1 MGKPTRRTALS
12 DRIPGGRD
20 GRRML
25 IVTFVDRIGSGL
37 WGATATLY
45 FTFAAGLSTA
55 EIGVLLAVSGAI
67 GIAGPPLGGL
77 LADRVRL
84 RPLLISVQLVRA
96 AASLALLTTTD
107 LRLLLAIASV
117 GSLGDR
123 GAAVLTKLYATRVAG
138 SERVRYQAISR
149 TAMNVGWA
157 VGGLAAAA
165 ALTGGTVTVYRWLLI
180 GDALSFVASALFT
193 LGCAEPPSASRIAAK
208 SASTSA
214 SASASASASTSA
226 SASASAEPGES
237 TPAECA
243 PAPAEPEPE
252 PASASVSEKTTAP
265 NPWRD
270 RRYLAYTA
278 SEAVLFLDD
287 SVFKVGLPLWAV
299 TATSTPHQLVPLLL
313 VLNNLLVVLFQ
324 VPLARFGATSHTA
337 RTSLWPLAG
346 AFLAGG
352 AALAA
357 STVGAPWFAA
367 VTLVLAATAFTVAEM
382 LHATISW
389 ELSVV
394 LAPPTAQ
401 GAYLGVHGL
410 AQAVQ
415 RSAGPLAVTAA
426 IAAGPSAGSASAR
439 GSPRCAA
446 PSATWYGT
454 VVTERC
460 QWSRLR

>member
-1 MGKPTRRTALS
+1 MGKPTWRTALS

-25 IVTFVDRIGSGL
+25 TVTFVDRIGSGL

-45 FTFAAGLSTA
+45 FTYAAGLGTA
-55 EIGVLLAVSGAI
+55 EIGVLLAVSGSV

-77 LADRVRL
+77 LADRVPL
-84 RPLLISVQLVRA
+84 RPLLIIVQLVRA
-96 AASLALLTTTD
+96 VASLALLTTTD
-107 LRLLLAIASV
+107 LGLLLAITSV

-123 GAAVLTKLYATRVAG
+123 AASVLTKLYATRVAG
-138 SERVRYQAISR
+138 PERVRYQAISR

-180 GDALSFVASALFT
+180 GDALSFLASALFT
-193 LGCAEPPSASRIAAK
+193 LGCAEPPSAARIAAK
-208 SASTSA
+208 STSA
-214 SASASASASTSA
+214 PGEPAASA
-226 SASASAEPGES
+226 PGEPAPGEPAPGEP
-237 TPAECA
+237 TPDETAPSESAPSDPA
-243 PAPAEPEPE
+243 PAPG
-252 PASASVSEKTTAP
+252 KTTAP

-270 RRYLAYTA
+270 RRYLTYTA
-278 SEAVLFLDD
+278 GEAVLFLDD

-299 TATSTPHQLVPLLL
+299 TATSAPHQLVPLLL
-313 VLNNLLVVLFQ
+313 VLNNVLVVLFQ
-324 VPLARFGATSHTA
+324 VPFARFGATPHTA

-346 AFLAGG
+346 AFLLGG

-357 STVGAPWFAA
+357 STVGAPWLAA

-426 IAAGPSAGSASAR
+426 IAAGPLGWLGLGAGLAAMCGAQHHLVRDR
-439 GSPRCAA
+439 GDGALSVA
-446 PSATWYGT
+446 PVT
-454 VVTERC
+454 VSEH
-460 QWSRLR
+460 

>member
-1 MGKPTRRTALS
+1 MGKPTWRTALS

-25 IVTFVDRIGSGL
+25 TVTFVDRIGSGL

-45 FTFAAGLSTA
+45 FTYAAGLSTA
-55 EIGVLLAVSGAI
+55 EIGVLLAVSGSV

-77 LADRVRL
+77 LADRVPL
-84 RPLLISVQLVRA
+84 RPLLIIVQLVRA
-96 AASLALLTTTD
+96 VASLALLTTTD
-107 LRLLLAIASV
+107 LGLLLAITSV

-123 GAAVLTKLYATRVAG
+123 AASVLTKLYATRVAG
-138 SERVRYQAISR
+138 PERVRYQAISR

-180 GDALSFVASALFT
+180 GDALSFLASALFT
-193 LGCAEPPSASRIAAK
+193 LGCAEPPSAARIAAK
-208 SASTSA
+208 SSPAPKESAESALDEPTPSEPTPNESA
-214 SASASASASTSA
+214 SR
-226 SASASAEPGES
+226 
-237 TPAECA
+237 
-243 PAPAEPEPE
+243 
-252 PASASVSEKTTAP
+252 KTTAP

-270 RRYLAYTA
+270 RRYLTYTA

-287 SVFKVGLPLWAV
+287 SVFKIGLPLWAV
-299 TATSTPHQLVPLLL
+299 TATNAPHQLVPLLL

-324 VPLARFGATSHTA
+324 VPFARFGATPHTA

-346 AFLAGG
+346 AFLLGG

-415 RSAGPLAVTAA
+415 RSVGPLAVTAA
-426 IAAGPSAGSASAR
+426 IAAGPLGWLGLGAGLAAMCGAQHHLVRDR
-439 GSPRCAA
+439 GDGALSVA
-446 PSATWYGT
+446 PVT
-454 VVTERC
+454 VSEH
-460 QWSRLR
+460 

>member
-55 EIGVLLAVSGAI
+55 EIGVLLGVSGAI

-84 RPLLISVQLVRA
+84 RPLLITVQLVRA

-107 LRLLLAIASV
+107 LRLLLAVASV

-123 GAAVLTKLYATRVAG
+123 AASVLTKLYATRVAG
-138 SERVRYQAISR
+138 PERVRYQAFSR

-157 VGGLAAAA
+157 VGGLVAAA
-165 ALTGGTVTVYRWLLI
+165 ALTDGTVTVYRWLLI

-193 LGCAEPPSASRIAAK
+193 LGCAEPPSASRIAAQ
-208 SASTSA
+208 SA
-214 SASASASASTSA
+214 
-226 SASASAEPGES
+226 P
-237 TPAECA
+237 
-243 PAPAEPEPE
+243 PE
-252 PASASVSEKTTAP
+252 PASAETASASAAAHPASPEPASTEPASTETAPAPEKTTTTAAP
-265 NPWRD
+265 TPWRD

-313 VLNNLLVVLFQ
+313 VLNNLLVVVFQ
-324 VPLARFGATSHTA
+324 VPFARFGATPHTA

-346 AFLAGG
+346 AFLVGG

-382 LHATISW
+382 LHATVSW
-389 ELSVV
+389 ELSVA

-426 IAAGPSAGSASAR
+426 IAAGPLGWLGLGTGLAAMCGAQHRLVRDR
-439 GSPRCAA
+439 GDGALSVA
-446 PSATWYGT
+446 PVT
-454 VVTERC
+454 VSEH
-460 QWSRLR
+460 

>member
-1 MGKPTRRTALS
+1 
-12 DRIPGGRD
+12 
-20 GRRML
+20 ML

-84 RPLLISVQLVRA
+84 RPLLITVQLVRA
-96 AASLALLTTTD
+96 AASSALLTTTD

-123 GAAVLTKLYATRVAG
+123 AASVLTKLYATRVAG
-138 SERVRYQAISR
+138 PERVRYQAISR

-193 LGCAEPPSASRIAAK
+193 LGCAEPPSASRIAA
-208 SASTSA
+208 
-214 SASASASASTSA
+214 
-226 SASASAEPGES
+226 ASASAEPGES
-237 TPAECA
+237 ASAESASATVESA
-243 PAPAEPEPE
+243 PAPAES
-252 PASASVSEKTTAP
+252 ASAPEKTTAP

-313 VLNNLLVVLFQ
+313 VLNNVLVVLFQ
-324 VPLARFGATSHTA
+324 VPFARFGATPHTA

-346 AFLAGG
+346 AFLVGG

-367 VTLVLAATAFTVAEM
+367 ATLVLAATAFTVAEM

-426 IAAGPSAGSASAR
+426 IAVGPLGWLGLGAGLAAMCGAQRHLVRDR
-439 GSPRCAA
+439 GDGALSVVPV
-446 PSATWYGT
+446 T
-454 VVTERC
+454 VSEH
-460 QWSRLR
+460 

>member
-1 MGKPTRRTALS
+1 MGKPTWRTALS

-25 IVTFVDRIGSGL
+25 TVTFVDRIGSGL

-45 FTFAAGLSTA
+45 FTYAAGLSTA
-55 EIGVLLAVSGAI
+55 EIGVLLAVSGSV

-77 LADRVRL
+77 LADRVPL
-84 RPLLISVQLVRA
+84 RPLLIIVQLVRA
-96 AASLALLTTTD
+96 VASLALLTTTD
-107 LRLLLAIASV
+107 LGLLLAITSV

-123 GAAVLTKLYATRVAG
+123 AASVLTKLYATRVAG
-138 SERVRYQAISR
+138 PGRVRYQAISR

-180 GDALSFVASALFT
+180 GDALSFLASALFT
-193 LGCAEPPSASRIAAK
+193 LGCAEPPSAARVAAK
-208 SASTSA
+208 STPA
-214 SASASASASTSA
+214 
-226 SASASAEPGES
+226 PGES
-237 TPAECA
+237 T
-243 PAPAEPEPE
+243 
-252 PASASVSEKTTAP
+252 ASAPGEPTPHDSAPSDSAPSESAPSQSAPSNSASAPGKTTAP
-265 NPWRD
+265 TPWRD
-270 RRYLAYTA
+270 RRYLTYTA

-287 SVFKVGLPLWAV
+287 SVFKIGLPLWAV
-299 TATSTPHQLVPLLL
+299 TATSAPHQLVPLLL
-313 VLNNLLVVLFQ
+313 VLNNVLVVLFQ
-324 VPLARFGATSHTA
+324 VPFARFGATPHTA
-337 RTSLWPLAG
+337 RASLWPLAG
-346 AFLAGG
+346 AFLLGG

-357 STVGAPWFAA
+357 STVGAPWLAA

-415 RSAGPLAVTAA
+415 RSVGPLAVTAA
-426 IAAGPSAGSASAR
+426 IAAGPLGWLGLGAGLAAMCGAQRHLVRDR
-439 GSPRCAA
+439 GDGALSVA
-446 PSATWYGT
+446 PVT
-454 VVTERC
+454 VSEH
-460 QWSRLR
+460 

>member
-1 MGKPTRRTALS
+1 MGKPTWRTALS

-25 IVTFVDRIGSGL
+25 TVTFVDRIGSGL

-45 FTFAAGLSTA
+45 FTYAAGLSTA
-55 EIGVLLAVSGAI
+55 EIGVLLAVSGSV

-77 LADRVRL
+77 LADRVPL
-84 RPLLISVQLVRA
+84 RPLLIIVQLVRA
-96 AASLALLTTTD
+96 VASLALLTTTD
-107 LRLLLAIASV
+107 LGLLLAITSV

-123 GAAVLTKLYATRVAG
+123 AASVLTKLYATRVAG
-138 SERVRYQAISR
+138 PERVRYQAISR

-180 GDALSFVASALFT
+180 GDALSFLASALFT
-193 LGCAEPPSASRIAAK
+193 LGCAEPPSAARIAAK
-208 SASTSA
+208 SSPAPKESAESALDEPTPSEPTPNESA
-214 SASASASASTSA
+214 SRKS
-226 SASASAEPGES
+226 
-237 TPAECA
+237 
-243 PAPAEPEPE
+243 
-252 PASASVSEKTTAP
+252 TAP

-270 RRYLAYTA
+270 RRYLTYTA

-287 SVFKVGLPLWAV
+287 SVFKIGLPLWAV
-299 TATSTPHQLVPLLL
+299 TATNAPHQLVPLLL

-324 VPLARFGATSHTA
+324 VPFARFGATPHTA

-346 AFLAGG
+346 AFLLGG

-415 RSAGPLAVTAA
+415 RSVGPLAVTAA
-426 IAAGPSAGSASAR
+426 IAAGPLGWLGLGAGLAAMCGAQHHLVRDR
-439 GSPRCAA
+439 GDGALSVA
-446 PSATWYGT
+446 PVT
-454 VVTERC
+454 VSEH
-460 QWSRLR
+460 

>member
-1 MGKPTRRTALS
+1 MT
-12 DRIPGGRD
+12 
-20 GRRML
+20 
-25 IVTFVDRIGSGL
+25 VTFVDRIGSGL

-45 FTFAAGLSTA
+45 FTYAAGLGTA
-55 EIGVLLAVSGAI
+55 EIGVLLAVSGSV

-77 LADRVRL
+77 LADRVPL
-84 RPLLISVQLVRA
+84 RPLLIIVQLVRA
-96 AASLALLTTTD
+96 VASLALLTTTD
-107 LRLLLAIASV
+107 LGLLLAITSV

-123 GAAVLTKLYATRVAG
+123 AASVLTKLYATRVAG
-138 SERVRYQAISR
+138 PERVRYQAISR

-180 GDALSFVASALFT
+180 GDALSFLASALFT
-193 LGCAEPPSASRIAAK
+193 LGCAEPPSAARIAAK
-208 SASTSA
+208 STSA
-214 SASASASASTSA
+214 PGEPAASA
-226 SASASAEPGES
+226 PGEPAPGEPAPGEP
-237 TPAECA
+237 TPDETAPSESAPSDPA
-243 PAPAEPEPE
+243 PAPG
-252 PASASVSEKTTAP
+252 KTTAP

-270 RRYLAYTA
+270 RRYLTYTA
-278 SEAVLFLDD
+278 GEAVLFLDD

-299 TATSTPHQLVPLLL
+299 TATSAPHQLVPLLL
-313 VLNNLLVVLFQ
+313 VLNNVLVVLFQ
-324 VPLARFGATSHTA
+324 VPFARFGATPHTA

-346 AFLAGG
+346 AFLLGG

-357 STVGAPWFAA
+357 STVGAPWLAA
-367 VTLVLAATAFTVAEM
+367 VTLVLASTAFTVAEM

-426 IAAGPSAGSASAR
+426 IAAGPLGWLGLGAGLAAMCGAQHHLVRDR
-439 GSPRCAA
+439 GDGALSVA
-446 PSATWYGT
+446 PVT
-454 VVTERC
+454 VSEH
-460 QWSRLR
+460 

>member
-1 MGKPTRRTALS
+1 MGKPTWRTALS

-25 IVTFVDRIGSGL
+25 TVTFVDRIGSGL

-45 FTFAAGLSTA
+45 FTYAAGLGTA
-55 EIGVLLAVSGAI
+55 EIGVLLAVSGSV

-77 LADRVRL
+77 LADRVPL
-84 RPLLISVQLVRA
+84 RPLLIIVQLVRA
-96 AASLALLTTTD
+96 VASLALLTTTD
-107 LRLLLAIASV
+107 LGLLLAITSV

-123 GAAVLTKLYATRVAG
+123 AASVLTKLYATRVAG
-138 SERVRYQAISR
+138 PERVRYQAISR

-165 ALTGGTVTVYRWLLI
+165 ALTGGTVTVYRWLLV
-180 GDALSFVASALFT
+180 GDALSFLASALFT
-193 LGCAEPPSASRIAAK
+193 LGCAEPPSAARIAAK
-208 SASTSA
+208 STSA
-214 SASASASASTSA
+214 PGEPAASA
-226 SASASAEPGES
+226 PGEP
-237 TPAECA
+237 TPDETAPSESAPSDPA
-243 PAPAEPEPE
+243 PAPGR
-252 PASASVSEKTTAP
+252 TTAP

-270 RRYLAYTA
+270 RRYLTYTA
-278 SEAVLFLDD
+278 GEAVLFLDD

-299 TATSTPHQLVPLLL
+299 TATSAPHQLVPLLL
-313 VLNNLLVVLFQ
+313 VLNNVLVVLFQ
-324 VPLARFGATSHTA
+324 VPFARFGATPHTA

-346 AFLAGG
+346 AFLLGG

-357 STVGAPWFAA
+357 STVGAPWLAA
-367 VTLVLAATAFTVAEM
+367 VMLVLAATAFTVAEM

-426 IAAGPSAGSASAR
+426 IAAGPLGWLGLGAGLAAMCGAQHHLVRDR
-439 GSPRCAA
+439 GDGALSVA
-446 PSATWYGT
+446 PVT
-454 VVTERC
+454 VSEH
-460 QWSRLR
+460 

>member
-1 MGKPTRRTALS
+1 MGKPTWRTALS

-25 IVTFVDRIGSGL
+25 TVTFVDRIGSGL
-37 WGATATLY
+37 WDATATLY
-45 FTFAAGLSTA
+45 FTYAAGLSTA
-55 EIGVLLAVSGAI
+55 EIGVLLAVSGSV

-77 LADRVRL
+77 LADRVPL
-84 RPLLISVQLVRA
+84 RPLLIIVQLVRA
-96 AASLALLTTTD
+96 VASLALLTTTD
-107 LRLLLAIASV
+107 LGLLLAITSV

-123 GAAVLTKLYATRVAG
+123 AASVLTKLYATRVAG
-138 SERVRYQAISR
+138 PDRVRYQAISR

-180 GDALSFVASALFT
+180 GDALSFLASALFT
-193 LGCAEPPSASRIAAK
+193 LGCAEPPSATRIAV
-208 SASTSA
+208 T
-214 SASASASASTSA
+214 
-226 SASASAEPGES
+226 S
-237 TPAECA
+237 TPAPSEPTPGDTA
-243 PAPAEPEPE
+243 PAP
-252 PASASVSEKTTAP
+252 EKTTAP
-265 NPWRD
+265 TPWRD
-270 RRYLAYTA
+270 RRYLTYTA

-287 SVFKVGLPLWAV
+287 SVFKIGLPLWAV
-299 TATSTPHQLVPLLL
+299 TATSAPHQLVPLLL
-313 VLNNLLVVLFQ
+313 VLNNVLVVLFQ
-324 VPLARFGATSHTA
+324 VPFARFGATPNTA

-346 AFLAGG
+346 AFLLGG

-357 STVGAPWFAA
+357 SAVGAPWFAA

-415 RSAGPLAVTAA
+415 RSVGPLAVTAA
-426 IAAGPSAGSASAR
+426 ITAGPLGWLGLGAGLAAMCGAQRHLVRDR
-439 GSPRCAA
+439 GDGALSVA
-446 PSATWYGT
+446 PVT
-454 VVTERC
+454 VSEH
-460 QWSRLR
+460 

>member
-1 MGKPTRRTALS
+1 MGKPTWRTALS

-25 IVTFVDRIGSGL
+25 TVTFVDRIGSGL

-45 FTFAAGLSTA
+45 FTYAAGLSTA
-55 EIGVLLAVSGAI
+55 EIGVLLAVSGSV

-77 LADRVRL
+77 LADRVPL
-84 RPLLISVQLVRA
+84 RPLLITVQLVRA
-96 AASLALLTTTD
+96 VASLALLTTTD
-107 LRLLLAIASV
+107 LGLLLAITSV

-123 GAAVLTKLYATRVAG
+123 AASVLTKLYATRVAG
-138 SERVRYQAISR
+138 PDRVRYQAISR

-180 GDALSFVASALFT
+180 GDALSFLASALFT
-193 LGCAEPPSASRIAAK
+193 LGCAEPPSAARIAVK
-208 SASTSA
+208 
-214 SASASASASTSA
+214 
-226 SASASAEPGES
+226 S
-237 TPAECA
+237 TPAPSEPTPGDTAPSDSA
-243 PAPAEPEPE
+243 PAP
-252 PASASVSEKTTAP
+252 EKTTAP
-265 NPWRD
+265 TPWRD
-270 RRYLAYTA
+270 RRYLTYTA

-287 SVFKVGLPLWAV
+287 SVFKIGLPLWAV
-299 TATSTPHQLVPLLL
+299 TATSAPHQLVPLLL
-313 VLNNLLVVLFQ
+313 VLNNVLVVLFQ
-324 VPLARFGATSHTA
+324 VPFARFGATPNTA

-346 AFLAGG
+346 AFLLGG

-357 STVGAPWFAA
+357 SAVGAPWFAA

-415 RSAGPLAVTAA
+415 RSVGPLAVTAA
-426 IAAGPSAGSASAR
+426 IAAGPLGWLGLGAGLAAMCGAQRHLVRDR
-439 GSPRCAA
+439 GDGALSVA
-446 PSATWYGT
+446 PVT
-454 VVTERC
+454 VSEH
-460 QWSRLR
+460 

>member
-1 MGKPTRRTALS
+1 
-12 DRIPGGRD
+12 
-20 GRRML
+20 ML
-25 IVTFVDRIGSGL
+25 TVTFVDRIGSGL

-45 FTFAAGLSTA
+45 FTYAAGLGTA
-55 EIGVLLAVSGAI
+55 EIGVLLAVSGSV

-77 LADRVRL
+77 LADRVPL
-84 RPLLISVQLVRA
+84 RPLLIIVQLVRA
-96 AASLALLTTTD
+96 VASLALLTTTD
-107 LRLLLAIASV
+107 LGLLLAITSV

-123 GAAVLTKLYATRVAG
+123 AASVLTKLYATRVAG
-138 SERVRYQAISR
+138 PERVRYQAISR

-165 ALTGGTVTVYRWLLI
+165 ALTGGTVTVYRWLLV
-180 GDALSFVASALFT
+180 GDALSFLASALFT
-193 LGCAEPPSASRIAAK
+193 LGCAEPPSAARIAAK
-208 SASTSA
+208 STSA
-214 SASASASASTSA
+214 PGEPAASA
-226 SASASAEPGES
+226 PGEP
-237 TPAECA
+237 TPDETAPSESAPSDPA
-243 PAPAEPEPE
+243 PAPGR
-252 PASASVSEKTTAP
+252 TTAP

-270 RRYLAYTA
+270 RRYLTYTA
-278 SEAVLFLDD
+278 GEAVLFLDD

-299 TATSTPHQLVPLLL
+299 TATSAPHQLVPLLL
-313 VLNNLLVVLFQ
+313 VLNNVLVVLFQ
-324 VPLARFGATSHTA
+324 VPFARFGATPHTA

-346 AFLAGG
+346 AFLLGG

-357 STVGAPWFAA
+357 STVGAPWLAA
-367 VTLVLAATAFTVAEM
+367 VMLVLAATAFTVAEM

-426 IAAGPSAGSASAR
+426 IAAGPLGWLGLGAGLAAMCGAQHHLVRDR
-439 GSPRCAA
+439 GDGALSVA
-446 PSATWYGT
+446 PVT
-454 VVTERC
+454 VSEH
-460 QWSRLR
+460 

>member
-1 MGKPTRRTALS
+1 MGKPTWRTALS

-25 IVTFVDRIGSGL
+25 TVTFVDRIGSGL

-45 FTFAAGLSTA
+45 FTYAAGLGTA
-55 EIGVLLAVSGAI
+55 EIGVLLAVSGSV

-77 LADRVRL
+77 LADRVPL
-84 RPLLISVQLVRA
+84 RPLLIIVQLVRA
-96 AASLALLTTTD
+96 VASLALLTTTD
-107 LRLLLAIASV
+107 LGLLLAITSV

-123 GAAVLTKLYATRVAG
+123 AASVLTKLYATRVAG
-138 SERVRYQAISR
+138 PERVRYQAISR

-180 GDALSFVASALFT
+180 GDALSFLASALFT
-193 LGCAEPPSASRIAAK
+193 LGCAEPPSAARIAAK
-208 SASTSA
+208 STSA
-214 SASASASASTSA
+214 PGEPAASA
-226 SASASAEPGES
+226 PGEPAPGEP
-237 TPAECA
+237 TPDETAPSESAPSDPA
-243 PAPAEPEPE
+243 PAPG
-252 PASASVSEKTTAP
+252 KTTAP

-270 RRYLAYTA
+270 RRYLTYTA
-278 SEAVLFLDD
+278 GEAVLFLDD

-299 TATSTPHQLVPLLL
+299 TATSAPHQLVPLLL
-313 VLNNLLVVLFQ
+313 VLNNVLVVLFQ
-324 VPLARFGATSHTA
+324 VPFARFGATPHTA

-346 AFLAGG
+346 AFLLGG

-357 STVGAPWFAA
+357 STVGAPWLAA

-426 IAAGPSAGSASAR
+426 IAAGPLGWLGLGAGLAAMCGAQHHLVRDR
-439 GSPRCAA
+439 GDGALSVA
-446 PSATWYGT
+446 PVT
-454 VVTERC
+454 VSEH
-460 QWSRLR
+460 

>member
-1 MGKPTRRTALS
+1 MGKPTWRTALS

-25 IVTFVDRIGSGL
+25 TVTFVDRIGSGL

-45 FTFAAGLSTA
+45 FTYAAGLSTA
-55 EIGVLLAVSGAI
+55 EIGVLLAVSGSV

-77 LADRVRL
+77 LADRVPL
-84 RPLLISVQLVRA
+84 RPLLITVQLVRA
-96 AASLALLTTTD
+96 VASLALLTTTD
-107 LRLLLAIASV
+107 LGLLLAITSV

-123 GAAVLTKLYATRVAG
+123 AASVLTKLYATRVAG
-138 SERVRYQAISR
+138 PDRVRYQAISR

-180 GDALSFVASALFT
+180 GDALSFLASALFT
-193 LGCAEPPSASRIAAK
+193 LGCAEPPSAARIAVK
-208 SASTSA
+208 
-214 SASASASASTSA
+214 
-226 SASASAEPGES
+226 S
-237 TPAECA
+237 TPAPSEPTPGDTAPSDSA
-243 PAPAEPEPE
+243 PAPSDSA
-252 PASASVSEKTTAP
+252 PAPEKTTAP
-265 NPWRD
+265 TPWRD
-270 RRYLAYTA
+270 RRYLTYTA

-287 SVFKVGLPLWAV
+287 SVFKIGLPLWAV
-299 TATSTPHQLVPLLL
+299 TATSAPHQLVPLLL
-313 VLNNLLVVLFQ
+313 VLNNVLVVLFQ
-324 VPLARFGATSHTA
+324 VPFARFGATPNTA

-346 AFLAGG
+346 AFLLGG

-357 STVGAPWFAA
+357 SAVGAPWFAA

-415 RSAGPLAVTAA
+415 RSVGPLAVTAA
-426 IAAGPSAGSASAR
+426 IAAGPLGWLGLGAGLAAMCGAQRHLVRDR
-439 GSPRCAA
+439 GDGALSVA
-446 PSATWYGT
+446 PVT
-454 VVTERC
+454 VSEH
-460 QWSRLR
+460 

>member
-12 DRIPGGRD
+12 DRVPGGRD

-84 RPLLISVQLVRA
+84 RPLLITVQLVRA
-96 AASLALLTTTD
+96 AASSALLTTTD

-138 SERVRYQAISR
+138 PERVRYQAISR

-165 ALTGGTVTVYRWLLI
+165 ALSGGTVTVYRWLLI
-180 GDALSFVASALFT
+180 GDALSFVAAALFT

-208 SASTSA
+208 CASVSAPAEPRESNPA
-214 SASASASASTSA
+214 EP
-226 SASASAEPGES
+226 ASASAEP
-237 TPAECA
+237 A
-243 PAPAEPEPE
+243 PA
-252 PASASVSEKTTAP
+252 SGKTTAP

-287 SVFKVGLPLWAV
+287 SVFRVGLPLWAV

-313 VLNNLLVVLFQ
+313 VLNNVLVVLFQ
-324 VPLARFGATSHTA
+324 VPFARFGATPHTA

-346 AFLAGG
+346 AFLVGG

-426 IAAGPSAGSASAR
+426 IAAGPLGWLGLGAGLAAICGVQRHLVRDR
-439 GSPRCAA
+439 GDGALSVVPV
-446 PSATWYGT
+446 T
-454 VVTERC
+454 VSEH
-460 QWSRLR
+460 

>member
-1 MGKPTRRTALS
+1 
-12 DRIPGGRD
+12 
-20 GRRML
+20 ML

-55 EIGVLLAVSGAI
+55 EIGLLLAVSGAI

-84 RPLLISVQLVRA
+84 RPLLITVQLVRA

-123 GAAVLTKLYATRVAG
+123 AAAVLTKLYATRVAG
-138 SERVRYQAISR
+138 PERVRYQAISR

-193 LGCAEPPSASRIAAK
+193 LRCAEPPSASRIAAQ
-208 SASTSA
+208 SASPAPDA
-214 SASASASASTSA
+214 SAPAGPA
-226 SASASAEPGES
+226 P
-237 TPAECA
+237 TPAG
-243 PAPAEPEPE
+243 
-252 PASASVSEKTTAP
+252 PASAPEKTTAP
-265 NPWRD
+265 TPWRD

-313 VLNNLLVVLFQ
+313 VLNNLLVVFFQ
-324 VPLARFGATSHTA
+324 VPFARFGATPHTA

-346 AFLAGG
+346 AFLVGG
-352 AALAA
+352 GALAA
-357 STVGAPWFAA
+357 SAVGAPWFAA
-367 VTLVLAATAFTVAEM
+367 TALVLAATAFTVAEM

-426 IAAGPSAGSASAR
+426 IAAGPLGWLGLGAGLAAMCGAQRHLVRDR
-439 GSPRCAA
+439 GDGALSVA
-446 PSATWYGT
+446 PVT
-454 VVTERC
+454 VSEH
-460 QWSRLR
+460 

>member
-1 MGKPTRRTALS
+1 MGKPTWRTALS

-25 IVTFVDRIGSGL
+25 TVTFVDRIGSGL

-45 FTFAAGLSTA
+45 FTYAAGLSTA
-55 EIGVLLAVSGAI
+55 EIGVLLAVSGSV

-77 LADRVRL
+77 LADRVPL
-84 RPLLISVQLVRA
+84 RPLLIIVQLVRA
-96 AASLALLTTTD
+96 VASLALLTTTD
-107 LRLLLAIASV
+107 LGLLLAITSV

-123 GAAVLTKLYATRVAG
+123 AASVLTKLYATRVAG
-138 SERVRYQAISR
+138 PERVRYQAISR

-180 GDALSFVASALFT
+180 GDAISFLASALFT
-193 LGCAEPPSASRIAAK
+193 LGCAEPPSAARIAAK
-208 SASTSA
+208 SSPAPKE
-214 SASASASASTSA
+214 
-226 SASASAEPGES
+226 SAESALNEP
-237 TPAECA
+237 TPSEF
-243 PAPAEPEPE
+243 
-252 PASASVSEKTTAP
+252 ASRKTTAP

-270 RRYLAYTA
+270 RRYLTYTA

-287 SVFKVGLPLWAV
+287 SVFKIGLPLWAV
-299 TATSTPHQLVPLLL
+299 TATNAPHQLVPLLL

-324 VPLARFGATSHTA
+324 VPFARFGATPHTA

-346 AFLAGG
+346 AFLLGG

-357 STVGAPWFAA
+357 STVGTPWLAA

-426 IAAGPSAGSASAR
+426 IAAGPLGWLGLGAGLAAMCGAQHHLVRDR
-439 GSPRCAA
+439 GDGALSVA
-446 PSATWYGT
+446 PVT
-454 VVTERC
+454 VSEH
-460 QWSRLR
+460 

>member
-55 EIGVLLAVSGAI
+55 EIGLLLAVSGAI

-84 RPLLISVQLVRA
+84 RPLLITVQLVRA

-123 GAAVLTKLYATRVAG
+123 APPLHTTPTAPRPPGP
-138 SERVRYQAISR
+138 ERVRYQAISR

-157 VGGLAAAA
+157 VGGLAAAV

-180 GDALSFVASALFT
+180 GDALSFIASALFT
-193 LGCAEPPSASRIAAK
+193 LGCAEPPSASRIAA
-208 SASTSA
+208 TSV
-214 SASASASASTSA
+214 
-226 SASASAEPGES
+226 SAEPGES
-237 TPAECA
+237 GPSES
-243 PAPAEPEPE
+243 
-252 PASASVSEKTTAP
+252 ASAPEKTTAP

-313 VLNNLLVVLFQ
+313 VLNNVLVVLFQ
-324 VPLARFGATSHTA
+324 VPFARFGATPHTA

-346 AFLAGG
+346 AFLVGG

-367 VTLVLAATAFTVAEM
+367 TTLVLAATAFTVAEM

-389 ELSVV
+389 ELSVL

-426 IAAGPSAGSASAR
+426 IAAGPLGWLGLGAGLAAMCGAQRHLVRDR
-439 GSPRCAA
+439 GDGALSVA
-446 PSATWYGT
+446 PVT
-454 VVTERC
+454 VSEH
-460 QWSRLR
+460 

>member
-1 MGKPTRRTALS
+1 MGKPTWRTALS

-25 IVTFVDRIGSGL
+25 TVTFVDRIGSGL

-45 FTFAAGLSTA
+45 FTYAAGLSTA
-55 EIGVLLAVSGAI
+55 EIGVLLAVSGSV

-77 LADRVRL
+77 LADRVPL
-84 RPLLISVQLVRA
+84 RPLLIIVQLVRA
-96 AASLALLTTTD
+96 VASLALLTTTD
-107 LRLLLAIASV
+107 LGLLLAITSV

-123 GAAVLTKLYATRVAG
+123 AASVLTKLYATRVAG
-138 SERVRYQAISR
+138 PERVRYQAISR

-180 GDALSFVASALFT
+180 GDALSFLASALFT
-193 LGCAEPPSASRIAAK
+193 LGCAEPPSAARIAAK
-208 SASTSA
+208 SSPAPKESAESALDEPTPSEPTPSESA
-214 SASASASASTSA
+214 SR
-226 SASASAEPGES
+226 
-237 TPAECA
+237 
-243 PAPAEPEPE
+243 
-252 PASASVSEKTTAP
+252 KTTAP

-270 RRYLAYTA
+270 RRYLTYTA

-287 SVFKVGLPLWAV
+287 SVFKIGLPLWAV
-299 TATSTPHQLVPLLL
+299 TATNAPHQLVPLLL
-313 VLNNLLVVLFQ
+313 VLNNVLVVLFQ
-324 VPLARFGATSHTA
+324 VPFARFGATPHTA

-346 AFLAGG
+346 AFLLGG

-415 RSAGPLAVTAA
+415 RSVGPLAVTAA
-426 IAAGPSAGSASAR
+426 IAAGPLGWLGLGAGLAAMCGAQHHLVRDR
-439 GSPRCAA
+439 GDGALSVA
-446 PSATWYGT
+446 PVT
-454 VVTERC
+454 VSEH
-460 QWSRLR
+460 

>member
-1 MGKPTRRTALS
+1 MGKPTWRTALS

-25 IVTFVDRIGSGL
+25 TVTFVDRIGSGL

-45 FTFAAGLSTA
+45 FTYAAGLGTA
-55 EIGVLLAVSGAI
+55 EIGVLLAVSGSV

-77 LADRVRL
+77 LADRVPL
-84 RPLLISVQLVRA
+84 RPLLIIVQLVRA
-96 AASLALLTTTD
+96 VASLALLTTTD
-107 LRLLLAIASV
+107 LGLLLAITSV

-123 GAAVLTKLYATRVAG
+123 AASVLTKLYATRVAG
-138 SERVRYQAISR
+138 PERVRYQAISR

-180 GDALSFVASALFT
+180 GDALSFLASALFT
-193 LGCAEPPSASRIAAK
+193 LGCAEPPSAARIAAK
-208 SASTSA
+208 STSA
-214 SASASASASTSA
+214 PGEPAASAPSD
-226 SASASAEPGES
+226 P
-237 TPAECA
+237 A
-243 PAPAEPEPE
+243 PAPG
-252 PASASVSEKTTAP
+252 KTTAP

-270 RRYLAYTA
+270 RRYLTYTA
-278 SEAVLFLDD
+278 GEAVLFLDD

-299 TATSTPHQLVPLLL
+299 TATSAPHQLVPLLL
-313 VLNNLLVVLFQ
+313 VLNNVLVVLFQ
-324 VPLARFGATSHTA
+324 VPFARFGATPHTA

-346 AFLAGG
+346 AFLLGG

-357 STVGAPWFAA
+357 STVGAPWLAA

-426 IAAGPSAGSASAR
+426 IAAGPLGWLGLGAGLAAMCGAQHHLVRDR
-439 GSPRCAA
+439 GDGALSVA
-446 PSATWYGT
+446 PVT
-454 VVTERC
+454 VSEH
-460 QWSRLR
+460 

>member
-1 MGKPTRRTALS
+1 MGKPTWRTALS

-25 IVTFVDRIGSGL
+25 TVTFVDRIGSGL

-45 FTFAAGLSTA
+45 FTYAAGLSTA
-55 EIGVLLAVSGAI
+55 EIGVLLAVSGSV

-77 LADRVRL
+77 LADRIPL
-84 RPLLISVQLVRA
+84 RPLLIIVQLVRA
-96 AASLALLTTTD
+96 VASLALLTTTD
-107 LRLLLAIASV
+107 LGLLLAITSV

-123 GAAVLTKLYATRVAG
+123 AASVLTKLYATRVAG
-138 SERVRYQAISR
+138 PDRVRYQAISR

-180 GDALSFVASALFT
+180 GDALSFLASALFT
-193 LGCAEPPSASRIAAK
+193 LGCAEPPSATRIAG
-208 SASTSA
+208 T
-214 SASASASASTSA
+214 
-226 SASASAEPGES
+226 S
-237 TPAECA
+237 TPAPSEPTPGDTAPSDSA
-243 PAPAEPEPE
+243 PAP
-252 PASASVSEKTTAP
+252 EKTTAP
-265 NPWRD
+265 TPWRD
-270 RRYLAYTA
+270 RRYLTYTA

-287 SVFKVGLPLWAV
+287 SVFKIGLPLWAV
-299 TATSTPHQLVPLLL
+299 TATSAPHQLVPLLL
-313 VLNNLLVVLFQ
+313 VLNNVLVVLFQ
-324 VPLARFGATSHTA
+324 VPFARFGATPNTA

-346 AFLAGG
+346 AFLLGG

-357 STVGAPWFAA
+357 SAVGAPWFAA

-415 RSAGPLAVTAA
+415 RSVGPLAVTAA
-426 IAAGPSAGSASAR
+426 IAAGPLGWLGLGAGLAAMCGAQRHLVRDRGDGALSVASV
-439 GSPRCAA
+439 
-446 PSATWYGT
+446 T
-454 VVTERC
+454 VSEH
-460 QWSRLR
+460 